1 VSPVTFWRRPCLYTA
16 TVVNVAIQRQI
27 TNLENTMQ
35 RKDRMDTP
43 LSQSNVSLRLSLI
56 RRECEKLLEEG
67 ETTLTLVDPDDQD
80 QSSDDSC
87 NPYDRGE

>member
-1 VSPVTFWRRPCLYTA
+1 
-16 TVVNVAIQRQI
+16 
-27 TNLENTMQ
+27 MQ
-35 RKDRMDTP
+35 RKDSMDTP

-56 RRECEKLLEEG
+56 RKECEKLLEEG

-80 QSSDDSC
+80 QSNGDSC

>member
-1 VSPVTFWRRPCLYTA
+1 
-16 TVVNVAIQRQI
+16 VNVAIQRQI
-27 TNLENTMQ
+27 ANLENTMQ
-35 RKDRMDTP
+35 RKDSMDTP

-56 RRECEKLLEEG
+56 RKECEKLLEEG

-80 QSSDDSC
+80 QASGDSC

>member
-1 VSPVTFWRRPCLYTA
+1 
-16 TVVNVAIQRQI
+16 
-27 TNLENTMQ
+27 
-35 RKDRMDTP
+35 MDTP

>member
-1 VSPVTFWRRPCLYTA
+1 
-16 TVVNVAIQRQI
+16 
-27 TNLENTMQ
+27 MQ
-35 RKDRMDTP
+35 RKDSMDTP

-56 RRECEKLLEEG
+56 RKECEKLLEEG

-80 QSSDDSC
+80 QASGDSC